1 MRAEACIFQSGSNL
15 LSVFRE
21 FFAERPRPL
30 VDLQHGAERFAQGN
44 LKHKVPLT
52 DCAELAAL
60 AEAMNMMASRL
71 DQRIDAVERQRN
83 ELEAVL
89 ASMTEGVVAVDAEQ
103 HVISLNAAAGELLGC
118 DPARAVGRSI
128 QEVVRNP
135 GLHDIMAR
143 ALKAE
148 GRIEGDL
155 TIAAAEGDRFL
166 QARATIL
173 RDPEG
178 AAAGTLLVL
187 TDVTRL
193 RRLESLR
200 REFVANVSHELR
212 TPITVI
218 KGFAETLV
226 ELGDEEPA
234 KARRFLDIIA
244 GQADRLQTLFDDLLI
259 LSRTEQQAE
268 RGEIALKAAPVAGL
282 VESAVD
288 LCRAR
293 AQDKG
298 VTIETH
304 CDEAASARLNA
315 SLLEQA
321 VFNLVD
327 NAVRY
332 SPGDTRVTVEV
343 ARAAGEVTISVG
355 DQGIGISAEHLPRI
369 FERFYRVDN
378 GRDRKTGG
386 TGLGLAIVKHV
397 VQAHGGRVTVQSA
410 PGKGSTFTI
419 HLPAA

>member
-1 MRAEACIFQSGSNL
+1 
-15 LSVFRE
+15 
-21 FFAERPRPL
+21 
-30 VDLQHGAERFAQGN
+30 
-44 LKHKVPLT
+44 
-52 DCAELAAL
+52 
-60 AEAMNMMASRL
+60 
-71 DQRIDAVERQRN
+71 
-83 ELEAVL
+83 
-89 ASMTEGVVAVDAEQ
+89 
-103 HVISLNAAAGELLGC
+103 
-118 DPARAVGRSI
+118 
-128 QEVVRNP
+128 
-135 GLHDIMAR
+135 
-143 ALKAE
+143 
-148 GRIEGDL
+148 
-155 TIAAAEGDRFL
+155 
-166 QARATIL
+166 
-173 RDPEG
+173 
-178 AAAGTLLVL
+178 
-187 TDVTRL
+187 
-193 RRLESLR
+193 
-200 REFVANVSHELR
+200 
-212 TPITVI
+212 
-218 KGFAETLV
+218 V
-226 ELGDEEPA
+226 ELGDVEPA

-268 RGEIALKAAPVAGL
+268 RGEIALAAAPVAGL

-304 CDEAASARLNA
+304 CDEAASVRLNA

-332 SPGDTRVTVEV
+332 SPGDTRVTVEA
-343 ARAAGEVTISVG
+343 ARAAGEVTISVR
-355 DQGIGISAEHLPRI
+355 DQGTGISAEHLPRI